1 MARHA
6 GQKQGMLG
14 GDDVAHD
21 HRVRFRGKCGRLE
34 LRQWL
39 PGWRVDVG
47 CSFLGVSMHRGGLVM
62 A

>member
-1 MARHA
+1 MQNRNSDCLAVMMWRMTTVC
-6 GQKQGMLG
+6 GLFGE
-14 GDDVAHD
+14 DW
-21 HRVRFRGKCGRLE
+21 GKCGRLE

-47 CSFLGVSMHRGGLVM
+47 WRNSVSMHRGGLVM